1 MSKLSKKNVY
11 VETNEV
17 SLPRAV
23 EEEKE
28 ETNEPDTN
36 RDIVEYMH

>member
-11 VETNEV
+11 VKTNEV

-23 EEEKE
+23 EEEE